1 MNFAI
6 NGIIKAKGEVIMNEG
21 KVVKKKKK
29 RIINKII
36 TLLLL
41 VTILI
46 FFGIIFYINV
56 IPVLYTIGAL
66 LIVLLITGG
75 LTLLNLSKKKGCRII
90 GYFFSILITFILIFI
105 QIYLF
110 NTLGFLFNITNGDY
124 AINTYNLVVLKNSQF
139 DDIKDLKNETIGIS
153 DTSLSDSFEEAQEKI
168 SDKVQVKYNNYED
181 TNSLVDGIIDE
192 EVSGILIENSELEL
206 LKEQDV
212 TKYDLL
218 DSIYKIEIKND
229 IKTLKDAVNINRE
242 PFNVYISGI
251 DTYGNINANS
261 RSDVNMVMTVNPK
274 EEKILITWIPRDYY
288 VNINN
293 STYKDKLTHA
303 GIYGIDSSIYAVEK
317 LFDIDINYY
326 VKVNFTSVIS
336 VVDLLDGITVNN
348 DEAFRSSTGIYFKK
362 GKITLNGEETLTYVR
377 ERKTVSG
384 GDLGRGKH
392 QIMVL
397 EAIMNKAMSPSIIKN
412 YNSLLNSLEGAF
424 VTNMSHTTMLG
435 FIKKELQ
442 SPRNWQMESSTL
454 TGTDSL
460 EYTYSYKKT
469 QLYVMKPDQNIVT
482 EAKEKIANLMVN

>member
-1 MNFAI
+1 M
-6 NGIIKAKGEVIMNEG
+6 
-21 KVVKKKKK
+21 
-29 RIINKII
+29 
-36 TLLLL
+36 
-41 VTILI
+41 
-46 FFGIIFYINV
+46 
-56 IPVLYTIGAL
+56 
-66 LIVLLITGG
+66 
-75 LTLLNLSKKKGCRII
+75 
-90 GYFFSILITFILIFI
+90 
-105 QIYLF
+105 
-110 NTLGFLFNITNGDY
+110 
-124 AINTYNLVVLKNSQF
+124 LKNSQF

-192 EVSGILIENSELEL
+192 EVSGIILENSELEL

-251 DTYGNINANS
+251 DTYGNVNANS

-435 FIKKELQ
+435 FIKKELR

>member
-6 NGIIKAKGEVIMNEG
+6 NGIIKAKGEVVMNEG

-90 GYFFSILITFILIFI
+90 GYFFSILTTFILIFI

-139 DDIKDLKNETIGIS
+139 DNIKDLKNETIGIS

-192 EVSGILIENSELEL
+192 EVSGIILENSELEL

-251 DTYGNINANS
+251 DTYGSIN
-261 RSDVNMVMTVNPK
+261 
-274 EEKILITWIPRDYY
+274 
-288 VNINN
+288 
-293 STYKDKLTHA
+293 
-303 GIYGIDSSIYAVEK
+303 
-317 LFDIDINYY
+317 
-326 VKVNFTSVIS
+326 
-336 VVDLLDGITVNN
+336 
-348 DEAFRSSTGIYFKK
+348 
-362 GKITLNGEETLTYVR
+362 
-377 ERKTVSG
+377 
-384 GDLGRGKH
+384 
-392 QIMVL
+392 
-397 EAIMNKAMSPSIIKN
+397 
-412 YNSLLNSLEGAF
+412 
-424 VTNMSHTTMLG
+424 
-435 FIKKELQ
+435 
-442 SPRNWQMESSTL
+442 
-454 TGTDSL
+454 
-460 EYTYSYKKT
+460 
-469 QLYVMKPDQNIVT
+469 
-482 EAKEKIANLMVN
+482 